1 MWQTQNKNKLSMKS
15 ESKKIISK
23 GEKRNEERKREE
35 ERKIERERTR
45 DLERERERKSG
56 IEQN

>member
-1 MWQTQNKNKLSMKS
+1 MKS

-23 GEKRNEERKREE
+23 GEKRNEERKRK
-35 ERKIERERTR
+35 RKR
-45 DLERERERKSG
+45 DLERERVRKSG